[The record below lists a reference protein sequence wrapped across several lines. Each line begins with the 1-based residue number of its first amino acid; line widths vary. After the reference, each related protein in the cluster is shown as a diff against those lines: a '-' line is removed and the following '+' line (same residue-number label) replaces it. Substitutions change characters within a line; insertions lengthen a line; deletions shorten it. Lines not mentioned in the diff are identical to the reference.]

1 MSLQCM
7 NTASGQP
14 WTRRT
19 SEPHWIASLAKLT
32 RRGSR
37 CEAAALFTRLSTKSV
52 SARSLVEKSGARS
65 EFQLSEMRSAM
76 KKFHRRRGMIVT
88 QLSAYEVE
96 LLASLI
102 MQLIELISDGEP
114 EGFADASEAG
124 DPFEEIVKDLEGEPD
139 EPGPLDDPV
148 LKRLFPDAYPDD
160 PGASADFRRFTERD
174 LKAAKVAEARVV
186 LNRLAT
192 TELGARD
199 LKIPSE
205 EVESWLRT
213 LTSVRLA
220 VATRLGI
227 KDAAAADELA
237 ALPEEDPRSFMV
249 NVYDWLGFAQETLIN
264 AL

>member
-1 MSLQCM
+1 
-7 NTASGQP
+7 
-14 WTRRT
+14 
-19 SEPHWIASLAKLT
+19 
-32 RRGSR
+32 
-37 CEAAALFTRLSTKSV
+37 
-52 SARSLVEKSGARS
+52 
-65 EFQLSEMRSAM
+65 MRSAM

-114 EGFADASEAG
+114 EGFADASEAD

-139 EPGPLDDPV
+139 EPGPLEDPV
-148 LKRLFPDAYPDD
+148 LKRLFPDAYPGD

-199 LKIPSE
+199 LKIPRE

-237 ALPEEDPRSFMV
+237 ALPDEDPRSFMV
-249 NVYDWLGFAQETLIN
+249 SVYDWLGFAQETLIL